1 MRDFGWRCLSYF
13 AGAMA
18 VLGSSA
24 IERGAIALAVL
35 VHPALALLLLIV
47 IPWFVFWSDVV
58 DYTIQHT
65 NRL

>member
-1 MRDFGWRCLSYF
+1 MRDFGWRCLCYF

-18 VLGSSA
+18 VLG
-24 IERGAIALAVL
+24 GFVIALGAVALGVL